1 MHCKHT
7 YEIMEAGY
15 LLSDDELEAI
25 RRRKMELLME
35 RAKKAKEPKPEVREP
50 LSKGYPIQLNDGNFW
65 QTIQQTKVA
74 LVDFYGEWCQP
85 CKMLAP
91 IIQELAEE
99 FKGKAVIAK
108 IDIDRNPRVTG
119 QFGVQSVPMV
129 IVFKDGKPA
138 GQLPGLR
145 PYNQYDSVIS
155 QLL

>member
-1 MHCKHT
+1 
-7 YEIMEAGY
+7 
-15 LLSDDELEAI
+15 
-25 RRRKMELLME
+25 ME
-35 RAKKAKEPKPEVREP
+35 RARKAKEPKPEVREP
-50 LSKGYPIQLNDGNFW
+50 LSKGYVIQLNDNNFW

-99 FKGKAVIAK
+99 FSGKAVIAK
-108 IDIDRNPRVTG
+108 VDIDRNPRTTT

-129 IVFKDGKPA
+129 IVFKDGNPA
-138 GQLPGLR
+138 GQLAGVR